1 VIVDI
6 VILDQIEAALQWL
19 LETYHGWVG
28 NWGLAI
34 ILMTA
39 TVRLMMVPV
48 FVRQMRSMAAMQ
60 AIQPK
65 VKALQN
71 KYKNKSRE
79 DKQEMQK
86 ELMELYKEHGVNPFA
101 SCLPMVFQIPVFI
114 GLYRVLTNF
123 SHSNPPPPDPG
134 FLGIDNIFVKLNTVG
149 GPTEVIIVVLY
160 LASMLGSTLLFSF
173 ITDKQQKYLFAGM
186 SIFFVFFIVN
196 VPIGVGIYWITTNI
210 WTICQNGIIRQTMG
224 HQFPHLQKPAAGGSG
239 GRGSTGTRPPKPA
252 AAKPTGKGGGGRG
265 SGRKARG
272 GRRR

>member
-1 VIVDI
+1 
-6 VILDQIEAALQWL
+6 
-19 LETYHGWVG
+19 
-28 NWGLAI
+28 
-34 ILMTA
+34 
-39 TVRLMMVPV
+39 
-48 FVRQMRSMAAMQ
+48 
-60 AIQPK
+60 
-65 VKALQN
+65 
-71 KYKNKSRE
+71 
-79 DKQEMQK
+79 
-86 ELMELYKEHGVNPFA
+86 
-101 SCLPMVFQIPVFI
+101 
-114 GLYRVLTNF
+114 VLTNF

-252 AAKPTGKGGGGRG
+252 ATKPTGKGGGGRG